1 MIIKEEFNLSNNN
14 SYKLNSICKR
24 AYFIENKNDIEFYFN
39 ENSLE
44 NTIVLGSG
52 HNVILTRNYYEENF
66 LIFSQKFNSYEIHQ
80 EFIKVAAGMDLR
92 DLSVI
97 AAELNLSGLEVFYDI
112 PSSVG
117 GAVVMNAGASGEDI
131 KGVLHSVTYFDP
143 NKLCFDSISEDELE
157 MEYRNSFFQ
166 KNPQFIIVEV
176 ILKLTKSNKNLIWD
190 KMNKIKKQRWEKQPR
205 DYPNAGSVFK
215 RPKGYYVGEI
225 MDNLNLK
232 GFSIGGAMIAE
243 KHGGFIINYDSAS
256 GKDIIEL
263 IDYIQEKVYSVYGF
277 KLEVEQRLI

>member
-215 RPKGYYVGEI
+215 RPKGYYVGEM

-243 KHGGFIINYDSAS
+243 KHGGFIINYDLAS

>member
-215 RPKGYYVGEI
+215 RPKGYYVGEM